1 MRSRQ
6 RDQELKIR
14 AVLWDLDGTLV
25 QTEQLHWELER
36 SVLAEQGITLE
47 PAAFQAGMGRRTED
61 VLFDVLERAGGGD
74 LLPAVLAS
82 RAAKVQEIIVNRALP
97 IRGVES
103 TLADIPMRTH
113 RFALVTS
120 TERAIATAILER
132 FGWTWRFEH
141 VVAGDDVEKGKPDPE
156 PFLRACELLELPPDR
171 PIGTWLGELQTRE
184 ATTIDHEHVPLRDI
198 QEWINQGKSLF
209 DCLFVFDSYPAPKA
223 LDDSAWSLRN
233 LTLAWSLRS
242 PGRS

>member
-47 PAAFQAGMGRRTED
+47 PAEFQAGMGRRTED
-61 VLFDVLERAGGGD
+61 VLFDVLDRAGRGD

-132 FGWTWRFEH
+132 FGWSWRFEH

-171 PIGTWLGELQTRE
+171 TLVVEDSPNGIAAARAAGCRVAGLVGPDGPDGLRE
-184 ATTIDHEHVPLRDI
+184 AHYILSNPGAVI
-198 QEWINQGKSLF
+198 SL
-209 DCLFVFDSYPAPKA
+209 LEVLK
-223 LDDSAWSLRN
+223 
-233 LTLAWSLRS
+233 
-242 PGRS
+242 